1 VAGITFHFSICAAQS
16 ALELGVFYRVRYPME
31 QQPAPPENDNLTP
44 KMQRFLAAYARCARI
59 NQAAETAKVAKQ
71 SHYNWLEESEA
82 YRRTF
87 ARTQAMIGDLA
98 EDACVERAIFGVA
111 KPVLHQGQEVRLNG
125 KPLYEREYSDQ
136 LLLALLRR
144 LKPQEY
150 REHTAVEVSGSL
162 GLAERLQAA
171 RQRLIEMKRSDDG
184 SSIAG

>member
-1 VAGITFHFSICAAQS
+1 
-16 ALELGVFYRVRYPME
+16 ME

-59 NQAAETAKVAKQ
+59 NQAAKTAKVAKQ

-125 KPLYEREYSDQ
+125 KPLYETEYSDS

-144 LKPQEY
+144 FKPEF
-150 REHTAVEVSGSL
+150 RERTTTEHTGSL
-162 GLAERLQAA
+162 EITERLEAA
-171 RQRLIEMKRSDDG
+171 RKRLIEMKRSDDG